1 MASKIIL
8 LRAKQ
13 TVNFAGCCI
22 LLLYTLSGLMF
33 QGGIWLIS
41 GAFCWFVIVSGF
53 LVSHIYCYYKKRL
66 QEIPFKTE
74 RPKNRKGEAWHER
87 GSFQF

>member
-13 TVNFAGCCI
+13 TVNLAGCFV

-33 QGGIWLIS
+33 QGGMWLLS
-41 GAFCWFVIVSGF
+41 GAFCWFVIVGGF
-53 LVSHIYCYYKKRL
+53 LVSHIYCYHKKRL
-66 QEIPFKTE
+66 QEISFKTDA
-74 RPKNRKGEAWHER
+74 PKNRKGEAWQER